1 MIYCSE
7 YKDSRYI
14 TSNDI
19 GKFQEKCNTQKDY
32 ILFYSDKDIA
42 LLPKQYKFGCTAML
56 LWDQTPEKNLSKQ
69 YKFGCTAM
77 LLWNQTPEKNKRI

>member
-1 MIYCSE
+1 MCFQGLLFAF
-7 YKDSRYI
+7 

-56 LWDQTPEKNLSKQ
+56 LW
-69 YKFGCTAM
+69 
-77 LLWNQTPEKNKRI
+77 NQTPEKNKRI